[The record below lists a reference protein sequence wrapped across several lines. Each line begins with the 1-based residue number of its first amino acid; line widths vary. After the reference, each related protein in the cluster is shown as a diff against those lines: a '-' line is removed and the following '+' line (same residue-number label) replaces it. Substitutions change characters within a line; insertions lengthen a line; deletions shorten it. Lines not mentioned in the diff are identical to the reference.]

1 MSKAITFHVGAKV
14 EPGSAIYGLWLL
26 HRIIESDNE
35 HAMMAA
41 LNKVWLEHSKTNRG
55 LDYISWKCWTLYSL
69 AMCIARK
76 FVQDGTV
83 RGWYVSLLVCLRSK
97 LIA

>member
-1 MSKAITFHVGAKV
+1 MGAKV

-26 HRIIESDNE
+26 HRITEISNS
-35 HAMMAA
+35 HAITAA
-41 LNKVWLEHSKTNRG
+41 LNKVWLEHSKTNG
-55 LDYISWKCWTLYSL
+55 SHDYISWRCWTLYSL
-69 AMCIARK
+69 SMCIARK

-83 RGWYVSLLVCLRSK
+83 RGLYISFLVRLQSK